1 MPINEGV
8 VMKKQRLLLCALLL
22 SFSSWV
28 SASVP
33 IIKLPESQ
41 GAALDFNSQVSLRK
55 TYFGTKDDTK
65 PVEKNARNGMHDLQ
79 SVPVSTLA
87 FGSLTGIL
95 TPVANMST
103 LADQQ
108 VIEGSFSSYV
118 KRASSSNGTAIS
130 DASSENIELHT
141 DVMVASPPAL
151 KIWVVL
157 LLAIGCVIYLGSR
170 RQHPFGYRK
179 LH

>member
-1 MPINEGV
+1 MPINEGI
-8 VMKKQRLLLCALLL
+8 VMKKQRLFLCALLL

-41 GAALDFNSQVSLRK
+41 SAVIDFYSPVSLSN
-55 TYFGTKDDTK
+55 TYFEIKNNSKLVD
-65 PVEKNARNGMHDLQ
+65 KNAGNGMHDLQ

-87 FGSLTGIL
+87 FGSLHGIL
-95 TPVANMST
+95 KPVGSMST
-103 LADQQ
+103 LTDHQ

-118 KRASSSNGTAIS
+118 RGAASSNGTAIS
-130 DASSENIELHT
+130 DASSGNIEPHT
-141 DVMVASPPAL
+141 DEMVASRPAL
-151 KIWVVL
+151 KIWAVL

-170 RQHPFGYRK
+170 RQRPFGYRK